1 MKKKDQPIFNQSIN
15 SFTSKKNFIFL
26 HTQQQQQHNT
36 TAIKKK
42 GYREK
47 KSGFRLLLL
56 LEDTH
61 VFTRSCCTFLKENAT
76 DRPTDRCSIYSVV
89 VAKRVGSRRRRV
101 QPYRKEKWLLLRRE
115 EEEKTVNHQHHQRRQ
130 QQRIIIIQDGTCAPS
145 RNEDE
150 RW

>member
-1 MKKKDQPIFNQSIN
+1 MITLILLLVVVPVNSFEGRLFEKKRPINFQSIN
-15 SFTSKKNFIFL
+15 QSTVLRRIFFSST
-26 HTQQQQQHNT
+26 HNNNNNNNT

-76 DRPTDRCSIYSVV
+76 DRPVFYLECCCCE
-89 VAKRVGSRRRRV
+89 KSRFASASG
-101 QPYRKEKWLLLRRE
+101 PTL
-115 EEEKTVNHQHHQRRQ
+115 
-130 QQRIIIIQDGTCAPS
+130 
-145 RNEDE
+145 
-150 RW
+150 